1 MGDVLHAL
9 PAVAALRKAHP
20 DWFIGW
26 VVEPRWRPLLSAVI
40 ADSTPLSV
48 IDCAYPA
55 HTSEWSRR
63 PFSRR
68 TVSDIARLRRLI
80 RSDRFDLCVDL
91 QGSIRSATIGKLAGA
106 RQFAGPAEPR
116 EMPARWLYGR
126 RLQTKAVHVIEQACE
141 WIGDAVGE
149 FISPVPIDFPIDE
162 NAEEKCKT
170 ILNDLAEKRGYA
182 LIAPTAGW
190 GAKQWPAERFG
201 AVAAK
206 LGKLGIRSLINAPV
220 PGDPTARRVV
230 ETGEGYAAI
239 ATADI
244 PLLIE
249 LTRRASVVIAGDT
262 GPLHLAAAL
271 RRPVVALFGPT
282 DPARNGPYGA
292 VARVLRHGGA
302 RRDHRR
308 LVEPE
313 AGLLEITVDEVADA
327 AIELLRSPQSAQD
340 GTGKVEE

>member
-9 PAVAALRKAHP
+9 PAVVALRKAHP

-26 VVEPRWRPLLSAVI
+26 VIEPRWRPLMSAVM
-40 ADSTPLSV
+40 ADSTQLPV

-55 HTSEWSRR
+55 HTREWSKR
-63 PFSRR
+63 PFSTW

-106 RQFAGPAEPR
+106 GQFAGPAEPR

-162 NAEEKCKT
+162 DAEKKCKT
-170 ILNDLAEKRGYA
+170 ILNGLMAEKQGYA

-201 AVAAK
+201 AVASK
-206 LGKLGIRSLINAPV
+206 LGKLGIPSLVNASA
-220 PGDPTARRVV
+220 PGDLTARRVV
-230 ETGEGYAAI
+230 ETSEGYAAM
-239 ATADI
+239 ARADI

-282 DPARNGPYGA
+282 DPARNGPYGTM
-292 VARVLRHGGA
+292 ARVLRHGGA

-308 LVEPE
+308 LAEPE

-327 AIELLRSPQSAQD
+327 AIELLKGPQLRR
-340 GTGKVEE
+340 TGQVR